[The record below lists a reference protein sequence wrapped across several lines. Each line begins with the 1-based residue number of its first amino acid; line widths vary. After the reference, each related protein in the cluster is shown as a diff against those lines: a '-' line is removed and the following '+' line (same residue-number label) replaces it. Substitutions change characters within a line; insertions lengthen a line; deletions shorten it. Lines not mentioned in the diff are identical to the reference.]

1 MTLVNLT
8 HQPLA
13 YLKGYAEA
21 LSEIVVWDDTE
32 PDVMSALTKCL
43 DEHYDTSSMLPH
55 AADLST
61 KEHDLGR
68 IQAFSECAEAYRQL
82 GKVKGWEAAPCLSGF
97 ISWRHSLAQ
106 GLIDKASMPK

>member
-21 LSEIVVWDDTE
+21 LAEVAELDDKVASTE
-32 PDVMSALTKCL
+32 GALSQCL
-43 DEHYDTSSMLPH
+43 DLAHDARQIYGFAPS
-55 AADLST
+55 ADIR
-61 KEHDLGR
+61 EGGMGQA
-68 IQAFSECAEAYRQL
+68 QAFSECAEAYRQL
-82 GKVKGWEAAPCLSGF
+82 GEIYGWASAPGLGDF

-106 GLIDKASMPK
+106 GLIDKAKS